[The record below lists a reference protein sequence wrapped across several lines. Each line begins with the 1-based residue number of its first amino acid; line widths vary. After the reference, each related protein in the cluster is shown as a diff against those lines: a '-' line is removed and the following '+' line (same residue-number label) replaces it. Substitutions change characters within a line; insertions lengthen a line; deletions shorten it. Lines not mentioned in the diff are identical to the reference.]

1 MSRIASIDVALF
13 YGLCEYRRG
22 TLALRRLCTL
32 LDAERVYRELA
43 TIFEQETDLE
53 FATTMVQVG
62 FITSRLYIKPKL
74 PEYGILFVLQNLD
87 T

>member
-1 MSRIASIDVALF
+1 MTCIATNNFALLF
-13 YGLCEYRRG
+13 GVECRRG

-53 FATTMVQVG
+53 FATIMVQVG
-62 FITSRLYIKPKL
+62 FTTP
-74 PEYGILFVLQNLD
+74 
-87 T
+87 